1 MVEIPDRLKC
11 LFSAS
16 VDQQGDSYRIE
27 IPQEEL
33 EQGTISRGDTYR
45 VAVLPTPAQN
55 GGSDVQQQDRSA
67 PPADAGERTPQ
78 TPPVSEGDVREV
90 TIETMGNQGDGIAKV
105 ERGYVVIVPG
115 TRPDDEVT
123 VEITNTRE
131 NVAFAQVRRE
141 ENDDEDTS
149 DESVVPDESVKGD
162 TLGSEE

>member
-27 IPQEEL
+27 IPREEL
-33 EQGTISRGDTYR
+33 EEETISRGETYR
-45 VAVLPTPAQN
+45 VAVLPSSLQN
-55 GGSDVQQQDRSA
+55 GDSDVRQQDRSA
-67 PPADAGERTPQ
+67 APTDAGERAPQ

-123 VEITNTRE
+123 IEIEQARE
-131 NVAFAQVRRE
+131 NVAFARIRDE
-141 ENDDEDTS
+141 ENEDENTS
-149 DESVVPDESVKGD
+149 DESVVPEESVKGD
-162 TLGSEE
+162 TLGTGE

>member
-1 MVEIPDRLKC
+1 MVEIPDQLES

-16 VDQQGDSYRIE
+16 VDQHGDSYRIE
-27 IPQEEL
+27 IPRKEL
-33 EQGTISRGDTYR
+33 EQGTVSRGETYR

-55 GGSDVQQQDRSA
+55 GDSDVRRQDRSA
-67 PPADAGERTPQ
+67 PPTDTGERAQ

-131 NVAFAQVRRE
+131 NVAFAQVRDE
-141 ENDDEDTS
+141 KNDDEDTA
-149 DESVVPDESVKGD
+149 DESVVPDESVEGD
-162 TLGSEE
+162 TLGTRE

>member
-27 IPQEEL
+27 IPREEL
-33 EQGTISRGDTYR
+33 EQGTISRGETHR

-55 GGSDVQQQDRSA
+55 GDSDVRRQDRSA
-67 PPADAGERTPQ
+67 PPADVGERAPQ

-123 VEITNTRE
+123 IEIEQTRE
-131 NVAFAQVRRE
+131 NVAFAQVR
-141 ENDDEDTS
+141 DEKNEDESTA
-149 DESVVPDESVKGD
+149 DESVVPDESVEGD
-162 TLGSEE
+162 TLETRE

>member
-1 MVEIPDRLKC
+1 MVEIPDQLKC

-27 IPQEEL
+27 IPREEL
-33 EQGTISRGDTYR
+33 EQGMISRGETYR
-45 VAVLPTPAQN
+45 VALLPSSPQN
-55 GGSDVQQQDRSA
+55 GDSETPQQDRSA
-67 PPADAGERTPQ
+67 PTADTGERAPR

-115 TRPDDEVT
+115 TRPNDEVT

-131 NVAFAQVRRE
+131 NVAFAQVRDE
-141 ENDDEDTS
+141 ESEDNTS
-149 DESVVPDESVKGD
+149 NKSAAPDESLGGD
-162 TLGSEE
+162 TLGTGE